1 MAELRIKV
9 LRLPADLTD
18 TERETT
24 IAGLTDAQAKAGA
37 QDARYWVD
45 REENILVIVVP
56 VTG

>member
-9 LRLPADLTD
+9 LRLPTD
-18 TERETT
+18 ATERETT
-24 IAGLTDAQAKAGA
+24 IAGMTDAQAKSGA
-37 QDARYWVD
+37 IDARYWVD